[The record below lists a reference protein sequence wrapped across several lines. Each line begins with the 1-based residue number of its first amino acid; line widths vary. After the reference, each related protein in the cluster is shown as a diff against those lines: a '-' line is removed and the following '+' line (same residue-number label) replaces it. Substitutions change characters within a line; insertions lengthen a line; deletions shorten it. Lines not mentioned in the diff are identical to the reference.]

1 MIDGKLART
10 SGRTTK
16 FGALFDSS
24 LDRYSEVIMF
34 FGIAAYYVRHDS
46 YLLSVMTF
54 VALGGSTMVSYVRA
68 RAEGLGF
75 EAKVGWMQRAERVLL
90 IGTAALFNTGLFQI
104 PSLNNQM
111 HTVTLLDLAI
121 WIVAIFANITAIQRL
136 YFVYQLDKT
145 NQ

>member
-1 MIDGKLART
+1 
-10 SGRTTK
+10 
-16 FGALFDSS
+16 
-24 LDRYSEVIMF
+24 
-34 FGIAAYYVRHDS
+34 
-46 YLLSVMTF
+46 
-54 VALGGSTMVSYVRA
+54 
-68 RAEGLGF
+68 
-75 EAKVGWMQRAERVLL
+75 MQRAERVLL